1 MALISPSWAPGAT
14 DVEVVGGKASSLF
27 HLIALG
33 ARVPPFFVLTAEAFR
48 AHPDKM
54 LSIETRQHVLAALG
68 ELGRDGHFAV
78 RSSGIAEDSAD
89 NSFAGVFDTIL
100 DVEGDE
106 SVIRAIE
113 ECWGSHGSGRA
124 EAYRSHRGVER
135 DEAMAVIVQR
145 MVAARWSGVSFTA
158 DPVSQALSV
167 VLVNAVPGAG
177 EALVS
182 GLVNPEE
189 IRVDRT
195 SGRVLARTR
204 PEGAPAFPDGIL
216 SEVVARSIEIADA
229 VGFPQDLEWAAD
241 DDALYLLQSRPITT
255 ITGIHH
261 NAALEPTSRAAIDD
275 PSRIWTRAY
284 ADEVWTPPV
293 SPLFYDIQNLT
304 AHLHGRLR
312 NDGDHAPLP
321 EGAFKYY
328 RAAPYADV
336 AVLERIYSTLPPFS
350 RRAGLLA
357 QLPAATRA
365 AVRKAPFR
373 PRHLV
378 SRFVTFGIR
387 HRARWS
393 LAYNHRYLER
403 HWGAF
408 LAEADRLAAIDLE
421 MLDDAGVGA
430 HIGAVWQLALIIG
443 VECEIAVLYHAHDLK
458 LAFSG
463 LLDRWVGAGE
473 ETYGAISAGLP
484 GSHTVRESDELWQLA
499 TAIRDAGPATS
510 ERALALDW
518 ASFSTAPDA
527 PAQAI
532 ADLVRAFLRRH
543 RHRGANYKDVI
554 HPRWGDNPELLWRQ
568 LRPLIEAPGD
578 RPRDA
583 NEKAAKARVIAEKRA
598 RAALAGWR
606 GLYRRPLFDWLLRNN
621 AIYASLRDNHRFYYD
636 HVWWLVRLGYREKG
650 RRLAARNRLGHADDI
665 FYLGTTEIA
674 QLFDGALD
682 PALAAERIASRRREW
697 AETLRE
703 QPPRF
708 LKGGYAPYADQ
719 SVAASAD
726 VLTGIPASPG
736 VVEGTARIAYDIS
749 DLAKLQPGDILV
761 TRQTD
766 PAWTPAFSRL
776 AGLVLETGGALA
788 HGASLCREF
797 GLPCITAVE
806 RAAAIIQD
814 GDKLLLSGADG
825 TVRIIKHA
833 DGAERA
839 AA

>member
-14 DVEVVGGKASSLF
+14 DVEAVGGKASSLF
-27 HLIALG
+27 RLIALG

-48 AHPDKM
+48 AHPGGK
-54 LSIETRQHVLAALG
+54 LSAATRAQVLAVLG
-68 ELGRDGHFAV
+68 ELGRDGRFAV

-100 DVEGDE
+100 DVEGDDA
-106 SVIRAIE
+106 VIRAIE
-113 ECWGSHGSGRA
+113 DCWGSHRSGRA

-145 MVAARWSGVSFTA
+145 MIAAHWSGVSFTA
-158 DPVSQALSV
+158 DPVSQALSA

-189 IRVDRT
+189 IRVDRA
-195 SGRVLARTR
+195 SGRVLARAR
-204 PEGAPAFPDGIL
+204 PEGAPAFPDGL
-216 SEVVARSIEIADA
+216 LREVVARSVEIADA

-255 ITGIHH
+255 ITGVHH
-261 NAALEPTSRAAIDD
+261 NAPLETTPRAALDAPD
-275 PSRIWTRAY
+275 RIWTRAY

-304 AHLHGRLR
+304 AHLHTRLR

-336 AVLERIYSTLPPFS
+336 AVLERVYRTLPPVS
-350 RRAGLLA
+350 RRDGLLA
-357 QLPAATRA
+357 QLPAAIRA
-365 AVRKAPFR
+365 AVKAAPFR
-373 PRHLV
+373 PRHLL
-378 SRFVTFGIR
+378 SRFWTFGIR

-393 LAYNHRYLER
+393 LSGNHRYLAQ
-403 HWGAF
+403 HWHAF
-408 LAEADRLAAIDLE
+408 LAEADRLAAIDLTA
-421 MLDDAGVGA
+421 LDDAGIDA
-430 HIGAVWQLALIIG
+430 HIGAVWQLALVVG

-463 LLDRWVGAGE
+463 LLDRWIGAGD
-473 ETYGAISAGLP
+473 ETYAALSAGLP
-484 GSHTVRESDELWQLA
+484 DSHTVRESDELWQLA
-499 TAIRDAGPATS
+499 TAIRNAGPAMVD
-510 ERALALDW
+510 RARGLDW
-518 ASFSTAPDA
+518 AAFSTAEDP
-527 PAQAI
+527 PTRAI
-532 ADLVRAFLRRH
+532 ADRIRAFLRRH
-543 RHRGANYKDVI
+543 RHRGASYKDVI
-554 HPRWGDNPELLWRQ
+554 HPRWGDDAELLWRQ
-568 LRPLIEAPGD
+568 IRPLVEAPGE

-583 NEKAAKARVIAEKRA
+583 NDKAAQARLGAERRT
-598 RAALAGWR
+598 RAALTGWR
-606 GLYRRPLFDWLLRNN
+606 GLYRRPVFDWLLRHN
-621 AIYASLRDNHRFYYD
+621 AVYASLRDNHRFYYD
-636 HVWWLVRLGYREKG
+636 NVWWLVRLGYREKG
-650 RRLAARNRLGHADDI
+650 RRLAARGRLGQADDV
-665 FYLGTTEIA
+665 FHLGTAEIA
-674 QLFDGALD
+674 RLFDCTLD

-719 SVAASAD
+719 AAIASGD
-726 VLTGIPASPG
+726 ILTGIPASPG
-736 VVEGTARIAYDIS
+736 LVEGCARIAYDIA
-749 DLAKLQPGDILV
+749 DLARLQPGDILV

-766 PAWTPAFSRL
+766 PAWTPAFSRI

-797 GLPCITAVE
+797 GLPCVTAVE
-806 RAAAIIQD
+806 RAAAIIHD
-814 GDKLLLSGADG
+814 GDTLLLSGADG
-825 TVRIIKHA
+825 TVRIVKHA
-833 DGAERA
+833 DGADRA